1 MISCVLFALGIIIL
15 VVLRVSSLLNEFVL
29 FALQLKGGEDFADW
43 ISRCM
48 SLEPQDV
55 ILFEISSSSF
65 FLFCLWQIHFLGL
78 SRE

>member
-55 ILFEISSSSF
+55 ILFKISS
-65 FLFCLWQIHFLGL
+65 LFVYGISTVADATFSLTF
-78 SRE
+78 